1 MLKGEAACLL
11 IGYTFYR
18 SVLITAGLLPL
29 GLLYPFYEREQR
41 KKQRKKELALQFK
54 EGMMIL
60 ASSFSAGYSIE
71 NALSAGI
78 RELTLLY
85 GEQGL
90 ITREFA
96 YIISQLRTNRPVE
109 QLLTELAD
117 RSGLEDIRNFAE
129 VFSVARRSGGNL
141 SAVMRHTADVIRDKM
156 QVKEEIA
163 TLTAA
168 KQYEQKIMNLI
179 PFFVIIY
186 VDFSSPGFFAQMYQ
200 TGLGRILM
208 TGCLAVYLAA
218 LILARKILEIEV

>member
-1 MLKGEAACLL
+1 
-11 IGYTFYR
+11 
-18 SVLITAGLLPL
+18 
-29 GLLYPFYEREQR
+29 
-41 KKQRKKELALQFK
+41 
-54 EGMMIL
+54 MIL
-60 ASSFSAGYSIE
+60 ATSFGAGYSIE
-71 NALSAGI
+71 NALAAAT

-96 YIISQLRTNRPVE
+96 YIVQQLATNRPAE
-109 QLLTELAD
+109 QLLAELAD

-129 VFSVARRSGGNL
+129 VFSVAKRSGGNL
-141 SAVMRHTADVIRDKM
+141 SAIMRHTAEVIRDKM

-168 KQYEQKIMNLI
+168 KQFEQKIMNLI
-179 PFFVIIY
+179 PFFVIFY

-208 TGCLAVYLAA
+208 TGCLVVYLTAW
-218 LILARKILEIEV
+218 ILAKKILEIEV